1 MSETG
6 MSRKQHCTALL
17 HMHVQEDRAG
27 MTASEAP
34 VMKKDKTES
43 GISAE
48 KGYFL

>member
-6 MSRKQHCTALL
+6 MSRKQHCIALL

-27 MTASEAP
+27 MTAFEAP

-43 GISAE
+43 RISAE